1 MKVARFAEAHR
12 PPQNGRPS
20 EFFFLAPLAQ
30 SVRRAVC
37 PGIHRL
43 HRQILAGASHLGGV
57 PFSIGLTKHKS
68 CQPPTGCDHRDTED
82 GQKENVSQCYP
93 KTFFPRQMK
102 SLQGERGKGSQTS
115 ANANHNENT
124 HNLSELMMPVGPG
137 EVGSESDQEAAL
149 IAGAKEL
156 KNGWF

>member
-1 MKVARFAEAHR
+1 
-12 PPQNGRPS
+12 
-20 EFFFLAPLAQ
+20 
-30 SVRRAVC
+30 
-37 PGIHRL
+37 
-43 HRQILAGASHLGGV
+43 
-57 PFSIGLTKHKS
+57 
-68 CQPPTGCDHRDTED
+68 
-82 GQKENVSQCYP
+82 
-93 KTFFPRQMK
+93 MK